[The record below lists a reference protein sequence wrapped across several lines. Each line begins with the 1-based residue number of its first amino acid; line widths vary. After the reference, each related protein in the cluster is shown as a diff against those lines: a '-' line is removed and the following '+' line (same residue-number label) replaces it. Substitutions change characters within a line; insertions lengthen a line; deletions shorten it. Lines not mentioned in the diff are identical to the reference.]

1 MGDSLITS
9 ATLQC
14 PHGGVVQIVSSNTRV
29 KATSTPMATSAD
41 TFIVA
46 GCTFQVSGAPSPCL
60 SVKWIVT
67 DMRVKVGGPQTLSTA
82 SKGLCLN
89 AAQAPQGPV
98 AIAGTQAKVKSQ

>member
-1 MGDSLITS
+1 
-9 ATLQC
+9 
-14 PHGGVVQIVSSNTRV
+14 V

-46 GCTFQVSGAPSPCL
+46 GCPFFAGNVPSPCL

-67 DMRVKVGGPQTLSTA
+67 DMRVKVGGPLTLSTA

-89 AAQAPQGPV
+89 ATQAPQGPV
-98 AIAGTQAKVKSQ
+98 TIASTQAKVKSQ

>member
-1 MGDSLITS
+1 
-9 ATLQC
+9 
-14 PHGGVVQIVSSNTRV
+14 
-29 KATSTPMATSAD
+29 MATSAD